1 MNWQEADRIPR
12 IRDLP
17 VEERPREKMVRQGP
31 QALTNEELMAVIL
44 GSGTRK
50 EGVLALA
57 RRIIQQYAPQAA
69 YTEPDVQKIMDL
81 FGLSR
86 VKACQV
92 VAALE
97 LGRRLFGAPSH
108 TVYLRNPEEVYAYVK
123 PMETL
128 AQEHL
133 RGLYLDTRNRLI
145 RDETLT
151 IGTLDTSLAHPR
163 EILAPALE
171 SRCAGFILVH
181 NHPSGDPT
189 PSQEDHELTRRI
201 LEAAALLGLTFLD
214 HLIVGRNAYV
224 SLRKTTHLW
233 DTATD

>member
-1 MNWQEADRIPR
+1 MDWQGADQIPR

-44 GSGTRK
+44 GSGTRR
-50 EGVLALA
+50 EGVLSLA
-57 RRIIQQYAPQAA
+57 HRIIQQYAPQAVYA
-69 YTEPDVQKIMDL
+69 EADVQKIQDL
-81 FGLSR
+81 FGLSK

-97 LGRRLFGAPSH
+97 LGRRLFASPPH
-108 TVYLRNPEEVYAYVK
+108 TVSLRTPEEVYAYVR

-151 IGTLDTSLAHPR
+151 IGTLDASLAHPR

-181 NHPSGDPT
+181 NHPSGDPQ
-189 PSQEDHELTRRI
+189 PSTEDLELTRRI
-201 LEAAALLGLTFLD
+201 LEASKILGLTFLD
-214 HLIVGRNAYV
+214 HLIVGRGAYV
-224 SLRKTTHLW
+224 SLRKTTRLW
-233 DTATD
+233 ETDPV